1 MAMKWLIIPIVLE
14 LTGCAYTVVS
24 TGTLVVTGRSV
35 GDHAASVA
43 TGNRCDTVGYVLGT
57 QDYVCEQPRELGTTY
72 NRNPL

>member
-1 MAMKWLIIPIVLE
+1 MKWFMILIMSAIP
-14 LTGCAYTVVS
+14 GCAYTVVS

-43 TGNRCDTVGYVLGT
+43 TGNRCDTVSYVLGT